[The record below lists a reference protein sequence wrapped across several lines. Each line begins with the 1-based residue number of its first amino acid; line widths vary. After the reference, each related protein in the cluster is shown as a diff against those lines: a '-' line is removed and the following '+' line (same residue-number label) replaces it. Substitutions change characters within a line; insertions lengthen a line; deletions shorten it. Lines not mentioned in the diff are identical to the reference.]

1 MISPNGRPSANS
13 LPTAS
18 GESTPVLS
26 EEAYRAT
33 RSGGG
38 GGGGEGGGEGSAAA
52 DATATEPLVLAVNTG
67 NGFGAAFGGVAEA
80 SGERDSFSEL
90 RDNFTKRRTEDK
102 RQTIALG
109 DYLDGDPR
117 KREMDKSPV
126 IVAADLARRKTT
138 SKLGDWLDSPSN
150 KTKVKTGG
158 EAKESEGKTNWL
170 KAKSKI
176 LAKVRDDAS
185 PGADGSKITRT
196 STFAGVAK
204 DVVEKQRKMS
214 ASAVAAPRR
223 KSVLGQDLQ
232 LKTRRRTAIGMG
244 EISPSPTSSPSKRG
258 SVAMIP
264 SLGSPVSPMSP
275 GENNELKEDDE
286 EDDEDDEDGGVSAG
300 ATFLERFMRFCRVS
314 DRTHPGLVK
323 AGRAYSADF
332 LFRQQS
338 SEFLDSIKVRVFGPA
353 IVDQSTVKGL
363 ELYLDINAG
372 SKEFVL
378 QKEWPQLVI
387 LPDSGFLIVWQLLI
401 AVAVMVT
408 AFATPFDA
416 AFLES
421 GTWRKPTG
429 ILGTWSYSMDV
440 VFVMDIIVNF
450 ITGVRDI
457 QGHVKIKGSTI
468 ALAYAKSP
476 WLTLDV
482 VSVIPWDLVASSIV
496 GEAGESAGAVK
507 TLKLLRLFRLSKVI
521 KRVDEFM
528 EMGALQVFVLIL
540 GVAMFLH
547 WISCGWRLVGC
558 EWMASATYEES
569 DLEMTLSEYC
579 ERKTDNY
586 TVLARM
592 YGVCLAQACG
602 TMLGSGAAVTLSE
615 QVYFASVIIMG
626 AVMQASVFG
635 SIAKTMAQ
643 MDEDRHKF
651 DRQVAQ
657 INYRMRYLRLP
668 EKVQTKVIKYYE
680 NLWNFTKTSE
690 ADPDKFIDTLSPPL
704 RGEMKLALYRNM
716 LTKMPYLRN
725 LDVILAERLVMKLK
739 SVSFMKGDFIMRV
752 GEPGDWLAFLEE
764 GTAAILDPSSCDL
777 PLDDRRVIRVME
789 VGDYFGE
796 VSLFFG
802 TRRTADVLAMSWTI
816 LELLDAASWDEL
828 KRDFNEEMMELE
840 TSIKADTSS
849 WMKSQRK

>member
-1 MISPNGRPSANS
+1 MVDSAPAQQQQALAEGLASILAAVQTLKDEVQTLKQERQIVMISPNGRPSANS

-80 SGERDSFSEL
+80 SGERNSFSEL

-286 EDDEDDEDGGVSAG
+286 EDDEDDD
-300 ATFLERFMRFCRVS
+300 
-314 DRTHPGLVK
+314 
-323 AGRAYSADF
+323 
-332 LFRQQS
+332 
-338 SEFLDSIKVRVFGPA
+338 
-353 IVDQSTVKGL
+353 IV
-363 ELYLDINAG
+363 A
-372 SKEFVL
+372 
-378 QKEWPQLVI
+378 
-387 LPDSGFLIVWQLLI
+387 
-401 AVAVMVT
+401 
-408 AFATPFDA
+408 
-416 AFLES
+416 
-421 GTWRKPTG
+421 
-429 ILGTWSYSMDV
+429 
-440 VFVMDIIVNF
+440 
-450 ITGVRDI
+450 
-457 QGHVKIKGSTI
+457 
-468 ALAYAKSP
+468 
-476 WLTLDV
+476 WL
-482 VSVIPWDLVASSIV
+482 
-496 GEAGESAGAVK
+496 
-507 TLKLLRLFRLSKVI
+507 
-521 KRVDEFM
+521 
-528 EMGALQVFVLIL
+528 
-540 GVAMFLH
+540 
-547 WISCGWRLVGC
+547 
-558 EWMASATYEES
+558 
-569 DLEMTLSEYC
+569 
-579 ERKTDNY
+579 
-586 TVLARM
+586 
-592 YGVCLAQACG
+592 
-602 TMLGSGAAVTLSE
+602 
-615 QVYFASVIIMG
+615 
-626 AVMQASVFG
+626 
-635 SIAKTMAQ
+635 
-643 MDEDRHKF
+643 
-651 DRQVAQ
+651 
-657 INYRMRYLRLP
+657 
-668 EKVQTKVIKYYE
+668 
-680 NLWNFTKTSE
+680 
-690 ADPDKFIDTLSPPL
+690 
-704 RGEMKLALYRNM
+704 
-716 LTKMPYLRN
+716 
-725 LDVILAERLVMKLK
+725 
-739 SVSFMKGDFIMRV
+739 
-752 GEPGDWLAFLEE
+752 
-764 GTAAILDPSSCDL
+764 
-777 PLDDRRVIRVME
+777 
-789 VGDYFGE
+789 
-796 VSLFFG
+796 
-802 TRRTADVLAMSWTI
+802 
-816 LELLDAASWDEL
+816 
-828 KRDFNEEMMELE
+828 
-840 TSIKADTSS
+840 
-849 WMKSQRK
+849 